1 MLIYLNDSLNGNVE
15 FGTLAD
21 QVDVPA
27 CKAPIRRPKL
37 ILKRQRICSLDLK
50 TNWKNSE
57 TITFCFIYMYQR
69 TQVLF
74 TSFICSRFA

>member
-27 CKAPIRRPKL
+27 CKAPIRRH
-37 ILKRQRICSLDLK
+37 
-50 TNWKNSE
+50 
-57 TITFCFIYMYQR
+57 
-69 TQVLF
+69 
-74 TSFICSRFA
+74 A